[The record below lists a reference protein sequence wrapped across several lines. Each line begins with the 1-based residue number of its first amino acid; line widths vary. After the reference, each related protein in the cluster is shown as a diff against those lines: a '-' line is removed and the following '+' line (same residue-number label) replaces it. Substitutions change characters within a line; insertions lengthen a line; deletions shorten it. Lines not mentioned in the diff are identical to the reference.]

1 MFILIYGRSNCSY
14 CTRAIELAKILK
26 NKIHDC
32 NFNYINIEK
41 HGFSLEDLSKK
52 IKKNI
57 KTIPQIF
64 INDNYIGGYEDFSIY
79 VKKNKLI

>member
-14 CTRAIELAKILK
+14 CTRARELAIILK
-26 NKIHDC
+26 NKVHDC
-32 NFNYINIEK
+32 NFNYIDIEK
-41 HGFSLEDLSKK
+41 NNLSLEDLSKK
-52 IKKNI
+52 IKKSI

-64 INDNYIGGYEDFSIY
+64 INDNYIGGYEDFANY